1 MKRIFSL
8 ILPSCAV
15 FRTGIPLPP
24 CTAFSTPSR
33 PSAAAAPSTP
43 TPAASSS
50 SSFTLQLD
58 KAEVLSAGSL
68 ALPPMISVPCTFA
81 SPNPDTIEDCNKLLT
96 ELIKP
101 PNVEDLFEWYYYTR
115 HMPDADPSWGVLW
128 PTAVTLTNYLLSE
141 PSIVRNKRVVE
152 LGAGLGLCGLTSA
165 ALGASSVTLSDR
177 EPYALHCALA
187 SAACNGLSDT
197 VKGAIL
203 DWCDEENLAEHR
215 ASVVLA
221 SDVLYDGETVE
232 AFAKACI
239 TIVAKDGVVL
249 VSDPETERF
258 SGARDMLVKSFE
270 AATQGNVNIEII
282 DLPLPIVE
290 YGGVSLDSRDHEE
303 KMKEPTVLIKCTF

>member
-8 ILPSCAV
+8 ILPSCAL
-15 FRTGIPLPP
+15 FRAPLPL
-24 CTAFSTPSR
+24 CAAFSTPNR
-33 PSAAAAPSTP
+33 PSAAAPST
-43 TPAASSS
+43 
-50 SSFTLQLD
+50 SSFILQLD
-58 KAEVLSAGSL
+58 KAEILSTGSL

-81 SPNPDTIEDCNKLLT
+81 SSNPPNTNDDCNKLLT

-115 HMPDADPSWGVLW
+115 RTPDADPSWGVLW
-128 PTAVTLTNYLLSE
+128 PTAVTLTNYLLSQ
-141 PSIVRNKRVVE
+141 PAIVRNERVVE

-187 SAACNGLSDT
+187 SAACNGLSDI

-203 DWCDEENLAEHR
+203 DWCDEEKLAEHR

-232 AFAKACI
+232 AFAKACMN
-239 TIVAKDGVVL
+239 IVAEGGVVL

-270 AATQGNVNIEII
+270 AATQGKVNIEII
-282 DLPLPIVE
+282 DLPLPIGE

-303 KMKEPTVLIKCTF
+303 KMKEPTVLIKCTLLL